1 MKTLRWAARAL
12 WRAPLRAALLVGVL
26 GVSIGLALIM
36 ITVDGAFDERLEE
49 IQSEVGTTV
58 TVQPAGSFG
67 GGFIIRG
74 SFGPGGGGA
83 GGGPNAPNGP
93 NVGDATDDADTDVDD
108 GQATLT
114 DEAVEAIASIEHVA
128 GYTRTITEQYSGD
141 ELTGGTIEPPADS
154 PFAGN
159 LPAGGFQIPI
169 LVTGTDN
176 PTALSSLGVENV
188 EITSGRTFES
198 DEGEANVAVIGAS
211 LAEANG
217 LVVGDTFEVNEAEVE
232 VVGIFTTGT
241 RFGDNAMFLPLD
253 TARALFDREGEVDA
267 ISVRVDTAENVSAT
281 ADAIRETLGED
292 VADVT
297 TQEATFDAISAPL
310 ADAAD
315 SSRIGMIA
323 ALIASAAIIL
333 FSVAIVA
340 RQRIKE
346 IGILKALGASNWQV
360 VGQMTLE
367 TAFVAIIAAVIG
379 ALATFPMA
387 QTVADGLV
395 SDPTIQ
401 VGGFGAP
408 GGGGGRGGGVV
419 LDAGDGPV
427 GNLLGEVDV
436 AVSPEIFGYAL
447 AIALG
452 LALVATVIPA
462 WYVGRVKP
470 AEVLR
475 YE

>member
-36 ITVDGAFDERLEE
+36 ITVDGAFAERLDE
-49 IQSEVGTTV
+49 IRSQVGTTI

-67 GGFIIRG
+67 GGFAFRG
-74 SFGPGGGGA
+74 GLGGD
-83 GGGPNAPNGP
+83 PNAPNAGDSADG
-93 NVGDATDDADTDVDD
+93 VGSDTGAD
-108 GQATLT
+108 QAILT
-114 DEAVEAIASIEHVA
+114 DEAVDAIASIDHVV
-128 GYTRTITEQYSGD
+128 GYTRTITEQYTGD
-141 ELTGGTIEPPADS
+141 ELASATIEPPANS

-159 LPAGGFQIPI
+159 VPTGGFQIPV
-169 LVTGTDN
+169 LVTGTDS
-176 PTALSSLGVENV
+176 PTDLTSFGVEDG

-217 LVVGDTFEVNEAEVE
+217 LAVGDTFAVNEAEVA
-232 VVGIFTTGT
+232 VIGIFTTGT
-241 RFGDNAMFLPLD
+241 QFGDNAMFLPLE
-253 TARALFDREGEVDA
+253 TARVLFDRVGEVDEV
-267 ISVRVDTAENVSAT
+267 SVQVDRAENVGKT

-297 TQEATFDAISAPL
+297 TQEARFDAISAPL

-340 RQRIKE
+340 RQRIRE
-346 IGILKALGASNWQV
+346 IGILKAIGASNWHV

-367 TAFVAIIAAVIG
+367 TAFVAIIAAIIG
-379 ALATFPMA
+379 ALATFPLA

-395 SDPTIQ
+395 SDPTVQ
-401 VGGFGAP
+401 VDRFGGPGGDGPP
-408 GGGGGRGGGVV
+408 GGGGVVIQAGG
-419 LDAGDGPV
+419 DPA
-427 GNLLGEVDV
+427 GNLLGGVDV
-436 AVSPEIFGYAL
+436 AVSPEVFAYAL

-452 LALVATVIPA
+452 LALVATLIPA

>member
-12 WRAPLRAALLVGVL
+12 LRAPLRAALLVGVL

-36 ITVDGAFDERLEE
+36 ITVDGAFDERLDE
-49 IQSEVGTTV
+49 IQSEVGTTL

-67 GGFIIRG
+67 GGFILRG
-74 SFGPGGGGA
+74 GFGPGA
-83 GGGPNAPNGP
+83 GGGPNAPNA
-93 NVGDATDDADTDVDD
+93 GDTADGADTDADA

-114 DEAVEAIASIEHVA
+114 DEAAEAIASIEHVTDYA
-128 GYTRTITEQYSGD
+128 RTITALYSGD
-141 ELTGGTIEPPADS
+141 ELVAGTVERPGNS

-159 LPAGGFQIPI
+159 LPEGGRPILI
-169 LVTGTDN
+169 LVTGTDD
-176 PTALSSLGVENV
+176 PTELSSLGVQNA
-188 EITSGRTFES
+188 EITSGRTFEV
-198 DEGEANVAVIGAS
+198 DEGEANVAVIGEG

-217 LVVGDTFEVNEAEVE
+217 LVVGDTFSVNEAEVE
-232 VVGIFTTGT
+232 VVGIYTSGT
-241 RFGDNAMFLPLD
+241 QFGDNAMFLPLD

-281 ADAIRETLGED
+281 AEAIRETLGED

-346 IGILKALGASNWQV
+346 IGILKAIGASNWHV

-367 TAFVAIIAAVIG
+367 TAFVAVIAAVIG
-379 ALATFPMA
+379 ALATFPLA
-387 QTVADGLV
+387 QTVANGLV

-401 VGGFGAP
+401 VGGFGRP
-408 GGGGGRGGGVV
+408 GGGAAVQAV
-419 LDAGDGPV
+419 DGP
-427 GNLLGEVDV
+427 GSNLLGEVDV
-436 AVSPEIFGYAL
+436 AVSPEVFGYAL

-452 LALVATVIPA
+452 LALVATLIPA

>member
-1 MKTLRWAARAL
+1 MKILRWAARAL

-49 IQSEVGTTV
+49 IQGEVGTTV
-58 TVQPAGSFG
+58 IVQPAGSFG
-67 GGFIIRG
+67 GGFITRG
-74 SFGPGGGGA
+74 FVVTDGNAPGGA
-83 GGGPNAPNGP
+83 GGGLNAPDA
-93 NVGDATDDADTDVDD
+93 GDVTDVTDPDD

-128 GYTRTITEQYSGD
+128 GYARTITEQYTGD
-141 ELTGGTIEPPADS
+141 ELTGGTLEPPAHS

-159 LPAGGFQIPI
+159 LPAGGFQIPV

-176 PTALSSLGVENV
+176 PTTLSSFGVENA
-188 EITSGRTFES
+188 EITSGRTFEP
-198 DEGEANVAVIGAS
+198 DEAEANVAVIGER
-211 LAEANG
+211 LAETNG
-217 LVVGDTFEVNEAEVE
+217 LVVGDTFGMNEAEVE

-253 TARALFDREGEVDA
+253 TARALFDREGEVDT

-281 ADAIRETLGED
+281 AEAIRETLGED

-297 TQEATFDAISAPL
+297 TEEAAFDAISAPL

-346 IGILKALGASNWQV
+346 IGILKALGASNWHV

-367 TAFVAIIAAVIG
+367 TAFVAVIAAVLG

-401 VGGFGAP
+401 VGGFGPP
-408 GGGGGRGGGVV
+408 GGGLGRGGGVV
-419 LDAGDGPV
+419 DAGDGPV
-427 GNLLGEVDV
+427 GSLLGEVDV

-447 AIALG
+447 VIALG
-452 LALVATVIPA
+452 LALVATIIPA